1 MDQSERLR
9 EALLD
14 LDRARKKEAEQ
25 RQIAETLLA
34 GLHEL
39 VSATGSDLYRR
50 LFAILQ
56 GPLECEESFVAV
68 VQDSG
73 EAKVV
78 ASSTEFFKDLQ
89 WQVGPMFERVLSGR
103 PVAIYDTSKVPEWQE
118 QSAEVLA
125 LARSAIHFRI
135 ETPEHKALF
144 TCVHSKA
151 AHFSQKHIALVKR
164 FSILAS
170 QAFRVVR
177 LEETIKTR
185 ERLAEL
191 ERELARARKMEALGL
206 LAGGVAHDLNN
217 ILAGVVTTP
226 ELLLTSDNL
235 TNEQIEE
242 IKAIRDS
249 GLRAAAIVRDLLT
262 VARGVVQKRQV
273 LQLND
278 VVQDFLNS
286 PEHEAFMQRY
296 PHVEVQALLDD
307 DVRPVLASSVH
318 VQKTVMNLV
327 TNAVEALSDVS
338 DGMVLVKTC
347 NLSIEKQS
355 QSHGAIEAGD
365 YSLII
370 VMDNGKGIAQ
380 DCLEHIFE
388 PFYAKKAMG
397 RSGTGLGLTIVWNT
411 MREHQGYV
419 DVASARGET
428 SFSLYFPSSQAD
440 VRKSPR
446 RKPTVIKGNGELVL
460 VIDDDER
467 LRKIARTTLGKL
479 GYRVDEVDS
488 GEAALSFV
496 EQNNVDIILLDMLLG
511 AGLSGRETYERL
523 ISIRPG
529 LKTVIVS
536 GYALDEDVEAI
547 QALGSVPFL
556 YKPYTLA
563 DLSIAIADELKKP
576 TEVP

>member
-25 RQIAETLLA
+25 RQMAETLLA
-34 GLHEL
+34 GLREL
-39 VSATGSDLYRR
+39 VSATGPELYRR

-56 GPLECEESFVAV
+56 GPLECEESFVVV

-73 EAKVV
+73 LAKVV
-78 ASSTEFFKDLQ
+78 ASSTELFKDLR
-89 WQVGPMFERVLSGR
+89 WKVGPMFERVLSGR

-125 LARSAIHFRI
+125 LVRSAIHFRI

-235 TNEQIEE
+235 TDEQIEE

-273 LQLND
+273 LRLND
-278 VVQDFLNS
+278 IVRDFLDS
-286 PEHEAFMQRY
+286 PEHKAFMQHY

-307 DVRPVLASSVH
+307 DVRPVLASAVH

-327 TNAVEALSDVS
+327 TNAVEALADVS
-338 DGMVLVKTC
+338 NGKVQVQTSNIRLEERHKGCGVI
-347 NLSIEKQS
+347 NPGE
-355 QSHGAIEAGD
+355 
-365 YSLII
+365 YSLIC
-370 VMDNGKGIAQ
+370 VTDNGKGISQ

-388 PFYAKKAMG
+388 PFYAKKTMG

-411 MREHQGYV
+411 MREHDGYV
-419 DVASARGET
+419 DVTSAQEET
-428 SFSLYFPSSQAD
+428 RFSLYFPSTEANES
-440 VRKSPR
+440 VSPKR
-446 RKPTVIKGNGELVL
+446 RATVVKGNGEFVL

-467 LRKIARTTLGKL
+467 LRKIARTTLLKL
-479 GYRVDEVDS
+479 GYRVGEVDS
-488 GEAALSFV
+488 GESAVSFV
-496 EQNNVDIILLDMLLG
+496 KQNSVDIIVLDMLLG
-511 AGLSGRETYERL
+511 AGLSGRETYEQL
-523 ISIRPG
+523 ISIQPG

-563 DLSIAIADELKKP
+563 DLSVAIADELKKS
-576 TEVP
+576 